1 MNSAVDGLVEDLS
14 YHSHGVLRGSFYR
27 TLSVWCWVISKGVKS

>member
-14 YHSHGVLRGSFYR
+14 YHSHGVLREF
-27 TLSVWCWVISKGVKS
+27 LQDALGVMLGYSEESEG